1 MGWDRN
7 SKYFRWGLVALTV
20 IVIST
25 VFVVIFSNL
34 QGFFD
39 VISAAIRVISPLLYG
54 CVFAYLL
61 NPLVK
66 AVERRLYPLLGKK
79 TKTEKRAKG
88 LSRVLGMLAAYLVF
102 GVLVYGLFGLVLP
115 QLYETIVSIVSNMPQ
130 YVSRAEAWTL
140 SLFADNPALQQS
152 VNTLLEKAYQYLQS
166 WLSDGLLANAQ
177 TYLAGLT
184 NSVMSVVR
192 EIASILIGLV
202 ASAYILWSKST
213 FRAQLKKLVV
223 AIFRASAA
231 DRLFYIGRVT
241 HRIFSGFVIG
251 KIIDAMIVGV
261 LCYIGMSIMGLPF
274 PVLIATIIGICNII
288 PFFGPIIGIVPSA
301 ILILFVDPLQ
311 AFYFVIFE
319 LILQQID
326 GNIIS
331 PRILGDT
338 VGISGFWVLI
348 SITVAGNLFGFAGMV
363 LGVPVFAVLYVLIT
377 EWTNRRLRAKNRTTV
392 TGDYYAIEETDD
404 LREVTPNDPDQMTF
418 PEQETPPPAKPA
430 PKKDRKKRR

>member
-7 SKYFRWGLVALTV
+7 SKYFKWGIVALLV

-34 QGFFD
+34 KGFFD
-39 VISAAIRVISPLLYG
+39 VIGAAIRVISPLLYG
-54 CVFAYLL
+54 CIFAYLL

-66 AVERRLYPLLGKK
+66 VLEKRLYPIFTKK
-79 TKTEKRAKG
+79 AKTEKRAKG
-88 LSRVLGMLAAYLVF
+88 LSRALGMVFAFLVF
-102 GVLVYGLFGLVLP
+102 GILVYGLFALVLP
-115 QLYETIVSIVSNMPQ
+115 QLYDTIASIVTNMPR
-130 YVSRAEAWTL
+130 YVDRAEEWML
-140 SLFADNPALQQS
+140 NLFANNPKMQATVTSLMTQGYERLQ
-152 VNTLLEKAYQYLQS
+152 A

-184 NSVMSVVR
+184 NSVVSVVR
-192 EIASILIGLV
+192 EFASILIGLV
-202 ASAYILWSKST
+202 ASTYILWSKDT
-213 FRAQLKKLVV
+213 FQAQAKKLVV
-223 AIFRASAA
+223 AVFRESTAN
-231 DRLFYIGRVT
+231 RLLHVGRET
-241 HRIFSGFVIG
+241 HRIFSGFIVG

-261 LCYIGMSIMGLPF
+261 LCYIGMRIMGLPF
-274 PVLIATIIGICNII
+274 PVLIATIIGVCNII

-363 LGVPVFAVLYVLIT
+363 LGVPVFALFYLLFT
-377 EWTNRRLRAKNRTTV
+377 EWTNRRLQAKNRTTV
-392 TGDYYAIEETDD
+392 TKDYFEIETTDD
-404 LREVTPNDPDQMTF
+404 LPERALPDPDQIAFEEPETAQ
-418 PEQETPPPAKPA
+418 PEQEPE
-430 PKKDRKKRR
+430 KKKKKKE